1 MASAELK
8 SKILEYLEQVGIA
21 TRNEIM
27 KATNK
32 SGKTLTIALE
42 ELVKAGAVELVSE
55 NPLTYRIVRTNV
67 VIVDLNDIKSYYD
80 LKFEI
85 FRKLRSF
92 GWRVSTHE
100 IVAIALMYAK
110 FTKFRI
116 LVFGSQG
123 AGKTSLI
130 QAVFGKIGEPIVVQ
144 DLHLKNLYDV
154 VRSVKERTKVI
165 EQQYRHA
172 WGKETL
178 ERFDRY
184 KVVPISRIAP
194 SDLLFRFVPVRIT
207 QPQRPGIG
215 LFKPVRFE
223 FTNVPVIED
232 IPDDV
237 FLRLEEALKHVRYF
251 TIDPTWVR
259 ERVMKLKMDEM
270 VNYTDNV
277 SAEFYR
283 INVRYDAK
291 MENDFE
297 LVNWKILHEYDSLYL
312 DMASN
317 LQLLLNA
324 LEVLKFNYSWL
335 GDEEKAV
342 EQTVDFMR
350 DVFKTF
356 TIVKE
361 A

>member
-1 MASAELK
+1 MASAGLK
-8 SKILEYLEQVGIA
+8 SKILEYLAQVDVA

-32 SGKTLTIALE
+32 SGKRLTMALE
-42 ELVKAGAVELVSE
+42 ELVKEGAVELVSE
-55 NPLTYRIVRTNV
+55 NPRTYRIVRANV
-67 VIVDLNDIKSYYD
+67 VTVDLNDIKSYYD

-85 FRKLRSF
+85 FKKLRSF
-92 GWRVSTHE
+92 GWRISTHE
-100 IVAIALMYAK
+100 IVAIALMYAR

-116 LVFGSQG
+116 LIFGSQG
-123 AGKTSLI
+123 VGKTSLI
-130 QAVFGKIGEPIVVQ
+130 HAIFGKIGEPIVVQ
-144 DLHLKNLYDV
+144 DLHLKNLYEV
-154 VRSVKERTKVI
+154 VRSVKEKTKVI
-165 EQQYRHA
+165 EQQYRHN
-172 WGKETL
+172 WGRETL
-178 ERFDRY
+178 ERFDNY
-184 KVVPISRIAP
+184 KIVPISRIAP
-194 SDLLFRFVPVRIT
+194 SDLLFRFVPIRIT
-207 QPQRPGIG
+207 QPRRPGKG

-223 FTNVPVIED
+223 FTNVPIIRD

-251 TIDPTWVR
+251 TIDPTWVG
-259 ERVMKLKMDEM
+259 EKVVKLKMDEV

-283 INVRYDAK
+283 INARYDAK

-297 LVNWKILHEYDSLYL
+297 LVNWKVLHEYDSLYL

-335 GDEEKAV
+335 RDEEKAV
-342 EQTVDFMR
+342 EQTIDFLK
-350 DVFKTF
+350 DVFNTF
-356 TIVKE
+356 TIMKE

>member
-8 SKILEYLEQVGIA
+8 FKILEYLAQVDVA

-27 KATNK
+27 KAVNK
-32 SGKTLTIALE
+32 SGRTLTMALE
-42 ELVKAGAVELVSE
+42 ELVKTGAVELVSE
-55 NPLTYRIVRTNV
+55 NPLTYKIVRANV
-67 VIVDLNDIKSYYD
+67 VTVDLSDVKSYYD
-80 LKFEI
+80 LKFEV
-85 FRKLRSF
+85 FKKLRSF
-92 GWRVSTHE
+92 GWRLSTHE
-100 IVAIALMYAK
+100 IVAIALMYAR
-110 FTKFRI
+110 FTRFRL

-123 AGKTSLI
+123 VGKTSLI
-130 QAVFGKIGEPIVVQ
+130 QAVFGRIGEPVVVQ
-144 DLHLKNLYDV
+144 DLHLKNLYEV

-178 ERFDRY
+178 ERFDNY

-207 QPQRPGIG
+207 QPQRPGVG
-215 LFKPVRFE
+215 LFKPVKFE
-223 FTNVPVIED
+223 FINVPGIRD
-232 IPDDV
+232 IPDEL
-237 FLRLEEALKHVRYF
+237 FLRLEGALKHVRYF

-259 ERVMKLKMDEM
+259 ERVMKLKMDEV

-283 INVRYDAK
+283 INARYDAK

-324 LEVLKFNYSWL
+324 VEVLKFNYSWL
-335 GDEEKAV
+335 RDEERAV
-342 EQTVDFMR
+342 QQTVDFMR
-350 DVFKTF
+350 DVFETF

-361 A
+361 E